1 MPVLNEATDYNDE
14 YGNSIIG
21 QATSKGRLTIFFGAK
36 NCRIEIEEG
45 VILKDVN
52 ITMQADGGTVI
63 LRRDTELR
71 GRVRTGLNSTIVVG
85 SRLTPTG
92 SMNISAAEGTSVT
105 IGNDCMFAVDIDIR
119 SDDAH
124 PIFSRSTGQ
133 RLNQSRSVTIGNH
146 VWLGP
151 HVAVLS
157 GASIGNGSVIGYRS
171 VVKGVIPEHSI
182 AVGIPAKVTKSD
194 IVWDKL
200 HLSVQQP
207 WSFDTSEGLN
217 LWSNDA

>member
-63 LRRDTELR
+63 IRKNTELR
-71 GRVRTGLNSTIVVG
+71 GRVRTGLNSTIIVG

-92 SMNISAAEGTSVT
+92 SMNISASEGTTVK

-133 RLNQSRSVTIGNH
+133 RLNKSRSVTIGDH

-157 GASIGNGSVIGYRS
+157 GSNIGNGSVIGYRS

-207 WSFDTSEGLN
+207 WSFDNSEGLN
-217 LWSNDA
+217 LWSSDT